1 MHWWMSTRRMT
12 VCVKVNAIGVV
23 VDVPPILGKFKG
35 CRVGVLKR
43 WLRKQGGYKEKKF
56 RAV

>member
-1 MHWWMSTRRMT
+1 MT